1 MLPPAPI
8 LEDISHE
15 DMQLMESIFDLWKT
29 RKDQTPKKVDPNADP
44 SNPNKSPID
53 DDLPNTT
60 RINLDHF
67 KGNDDLINF
76 ISFVSNLNN
85 IQKIK
90 NKKQIVDLFRKYREL
105 LDVLM
110 IAFPYIKNKS
120 REFGMVIPKLVE
132 SNGMRSKIKKVF
144 TK

>member
-1 MLPPAPI
+1 MLPLNPI
-8 LEDISHE
+8 LEDISPE
-15 DMQLMESIFDLWKT
+15 DMQLMESIFDLWKK
-29 RKDQTPKKVDPNADP
+29 RPVPKKFEP
-44 SNPNKSPID
+44 SNPVKPTKSPID

-60 RINLDHF
+60 RIDLDQF
-67 KGNDDLINF
+67 KGNEDLISF
-76 ISFVSNLNN
+76 IAFMSNLKN

-90 NKKQIVDLFRKYREL
+90 NKKQIIVLFRKYREL

-110 IAFPYIKNKS
+110 IAFPYIKHKS

-132 SNGMRSKIKKVF
+132 SKDMRSKIKRVF